1 MKKSPEH
8 TPGYVESPLAYDAVW
23 AIALAFNKSIPELAK
38 HGKRLEEFTY
48 SDEFTARVIYESMQN
63 ITFEGVS
70 GRVSFTSEG
79 DRIAPTQLEQ
89 MQDGIYKV
97 LGYYDPFRDQIDWS
111 TKFKDRWIGGKVRV
125 QLTFNRI
132 SNRNM

>member
-1 MKKSPEH
+1 M
-8 TPGYVESPLAYDAVW
+8 ESPLAYDAVW
-23 AIALAFNKSIPELAK
+23 AIALAFNKSIQELAK
-38 HGKRLEEFTY
+38 FGKRLEDFTY

-63 ITFEGVS
+63 VTFEGVS

-97 LGYYDPFRDQIDWS
+97 LGYYDPFKDQIDWS
-111 TKFKDRWIGGKVRV
+111 TKYRDRWIGGKVQKDTV
-125 QLTFNRI
+125 VH
-132 SNRNM
+132 